1 MGLIQVIRAF
11 WSRTKYEPVP
21 ESDGEREAMAE
32 YHAQMARLKK
42 AVQARDRVADSVSR
56 IRELAEGAS

>member
-11 WSRTKYEPVP
+11 WSRSKYEPVP

-32 YHAQMARLKK
+32 YHAQMSRLKK

-56 IRELAEGAS
+56 VRDIIEGTS